1 MHALVTGG
9 GGFLG
14 RAIVEQLLDRGDQ
27 VRSLGRGAYP
37 ELEALGV
44 EVVRA
49 DLRDAASVA
58 DACQGIDCVFHTAAL
73 AGIWGTWNTY
83 HQINVQGTLNVLAGC
98 RQQQVPRLVYSSSP
112 SVTFDGSD
120 QCGCNEEAPYA
131 TCWLAHYPHSKALAE
146 QAVLTANGK
155 HDLTTCALRPH
166 LIWGPRDG
174 HLVPRLIQRARSG
187 RLRRVGCGTN
197 RLDIIYIENAAT
209 AHLQAADVMRQHDSP
224 VAGKAYF
231 LSQGEPVNCWQWI
244 DQLLEL
250 ASLPP
255 VQKSVSLAT
264 ARRVGAIF
272 EGLYGALRLPGEPP
286 MTRFLAAQLGLSHWF
301 NISAAQQD
309 FGYQPQVTTAEGMR
323 RLGDWLG
330 STR

>member
-14 RAIVEQLLDRGDQ
+14 RAIVELLLDRGDQ

-37 ELEALGV
+37 DLEALGV

-98 RQQQVPRLVYSSSP
+98 RQQQVPRLVYTSSP

-146 QAVLTANGK
+146 EAVLTANGK

-197 RLDIIYIENAAT
+197 RMDIIYIENAAT

-244 DQLLEL
+244 DQLLDL

-272 EGLYGALRLPGEPP
+272 EGLYRALRLPGEPP

>member
-98 RQQQVPRLVYSSSP
+98 RQQQVPRLVYTSSP